1 MQSLVQEGY
10 TQLEPLLSFRDWLV
24 AIRDQ
29 PEHRCRVRR
38 NGTPGLGPFR
48 MKTRKVILERL
59 FAAEAK
65 SGIRLIM
72 PSELRAIRTLWEFD
86 AKSRDYSEDAV

>member
-1 MQSLVQEGY
+1 
-10 TQLEPLLSFRDWLV
+10 
-24 AIRDQ
+24 
-29 PEHRCRVRR
+29 
-38 NGTPGLGPFR
+38 